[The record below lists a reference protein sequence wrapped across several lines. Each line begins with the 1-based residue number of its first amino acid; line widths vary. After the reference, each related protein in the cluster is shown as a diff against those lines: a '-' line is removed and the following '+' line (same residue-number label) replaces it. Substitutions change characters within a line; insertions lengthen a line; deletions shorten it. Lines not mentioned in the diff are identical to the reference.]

1 MRPIYVLSLIFVFF
15 IYACGDSEP
24 VNDPDPDPGPDPSAA
39 NLIFPDN
46 NTECNEGTVIN
57 ETQSS
62 VTFRWSNAQNTDSY
76 DVTVRNLNTSATS
89 VTSSN
94 TTEAD
99 ITIERG
105 TPYEWFVTSKAD
117 GTNATANSA
126 TWRFYNQGPGIENYA
141 PFPATAVSP
150 ARGAALSVG
159 GNVTLEWEGSDV
171 DNDITDYEVL
181 FGTDPEPTNSAGT
194 TASTTLDVDTSSGQ
208 VYYWQ
213 VITNDSAGNSSES
226 EIFEFQVL

>member
-1 MRPIYVLSLIFVFF
+1 M
-15 IYACGDSEP
+15 
-24 VNDPDPDPGPDPSAA
+24 AA
-39 NLIFPDN
+39 SLIFPDN

-57 ETQSS
+57 ENQSS

-76 DVTVRNLNTSATS
+76 DLTLRNLNTNATS
-89 VTSSN
+89 VTSAN
-94 TTEAD
+94 TNQAD
-99 ITIERG
+99 ITIQRG
-105 TPYEWFVTSKAD
+105 TPYEWFVTSKSNS
-117 GTNATANSA
+117 TSTTANSA

-141 PFPATAVSP
+141 PFPATAVNP
-150 ARGAALSVG
+150 ARGAALSNG
-159 GNVTLEWEGSDV
+159 GTVTLEWAGSDV

-181 FGTDPEPTNSAGT
+181 FGTDPEPVNSLGT
-194 TASTTLDVDTSSGQ
+194 TTDTTLDADTTSGQ

>member
-1 MRPIYVLSLIFVFF
+1 MRPIYVLSLILVLFV
-15 IYACGDSEP
+15 YACGDSEP

-57 ETQSS
+57 ENQSS
-62 VTFRWSNAQNTDSY
+62 VTFRWSNAENTDSY
-76 DVTVRNLNTSATS
+76 DVTVRNLNTNATS
-89 VTSSN
+89 VTSA
-94 TTEAD
+94 TTNQAD

-105 TPYEWFVTSKAD
+105 TPYEWFVTSRAN

-141 PFPATAVSP
+141 PFPATAINP
-150 ARGAALSVG
+150 ERGAALSVG
-159 GNVTLEWEGSDV
+159 GTIALEWEGSDV
-171 DNDITDYEVL
+171 DNDITGYEVL
-181 FGTDPEPTNSAGT
+181 FGTDPEPVVSLGT
-194 TASTTLDVDTSSGQ
+194 TTDNTLDAETSAGQ